1 MSYFVL
7 KIEFDFNIKHSKNRH
22 LAFIWFI
29 FSLKPPCKCVS
40 FFSSFYSKGIMRK
53 WAWTILLS
61 IWFVYLSTLH
71 KLSLKQKCLFPP
83 SPSRGISKELKEVIA
98 GQYAVSEGA
107 TGNCIFFSSVNVWI
121 IFVTGI
127 MWLIYIVSV
136 LLWSSKHFMATL
148 VNPKALL
155 WARYLTAFV
164 LIWWSGR
171 L

>member
-1 MSYFVL
+1 MIYFFFEATLQVC
-7 KIEFDFNIKHSKNRH
+7 FSFQ
-22 LAFIWFI
+22 FILFQRYYEKVGVDYPLI
-29 FSLKPPCKCVS
+29 YLICVS
-40 FFSSFYSKGIMRK
+40 QY
-53 WAWTILLS
+53 
-61 IWFVYLSTLH
+61 

-107 TGNCIFFSSVNVWI
+107 TGNCIFFSSVSVWI
-121 IFVTGI
+121 IFITGI

-164 LIWWSGR
+164 LI
-171 L
+171 